1 MIQLTKRE
9 SEVMNLVASGLNNQE
24 ISNQLCISN
33 HTTKAYIASI
43 YRKLG
48 IKNRVLVAKHR
59 FATELQNKEKEN
71 KDLD

>member
-24 ISNQLCISN
+24 ISDQLCISN
-33 HTTKAYIASI
+33 HTTKAHISSI

-59 FATELQNKEKEN
+59 FAAELQDNDKNKKSS
-71 KDLD
+71 D